1 MTRSSSSLLQ
11 EMLLVLHYSL
21 NSKNLQVEYVIG
33 HQQLLEALSWQGG
46 GGHRHALLPWK
57 AKKTVDP
64 EMDGELEVEV
74 VVKLLKSLER
84 LCPPKVSDSAN
95 NLI

>member
-1 MTRSSSSLLQ
+1 M
-11 EMLLVLHYSL
+11 
-21 NSKNLQVEYVIG
+21 IG
-33 HQQLLEALSWQGG
+33 HQQLLEALTWQGG

-57 AKKTVDP
+57 ASKIVDP

-84 LCPPKVSDSAN
+84 LCPPKVSDSVNYFNYKAFDEVF
-95 NLI
+95 IVHQQAF